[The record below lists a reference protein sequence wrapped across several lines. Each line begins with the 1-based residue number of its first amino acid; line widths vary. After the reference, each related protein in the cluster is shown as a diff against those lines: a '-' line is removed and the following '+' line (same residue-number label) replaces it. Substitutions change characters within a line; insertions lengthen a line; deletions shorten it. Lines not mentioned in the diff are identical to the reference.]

1 MLTSNFSR
9 ESLKKS
15 SDDIRSRLR
24 SSKITNGDCFI
35 KLSDKNSNSGQITEH
50 FKIRLTSGP
59 IKGSEG
65 SISGADV
72 TVKFD
77 NKCPECLLHISSR
90 LRLKQHLDQ
99 EGASSKACNI
109 CQLPMP
115 NECSLKAHERLHSS
129 TTALQGSYMCPECGL
144 QFLSR
149 EMLLVHI
156 HQDCMHGFLIAS
168 FQCMHCDRL
177 LSSSISLEAHLL
189 NEHTEKVYKCT
200 QCHLVD
206 QTIEGINEHIIHNH
220 LENNKVIFF

>member
-1 MLTSNFSR
+1 M
-9 ESLKKS
+9 
-15 SDDIRSRLR
+15 
-24 SSKITNGDCFI
+24 
-35 KLSDKNSNSGQITEH
+35 
-50 FKIRLTSGP
+50 
-59 IKGSEG
+59 
-65 SISGADV
+65 
-72 TVKFD
+72 
-77 NKCPECLLHISSR
+77 KCPECSQHIASR

-99 EGASSKACNI
+99 EGATPKACSI

-115 NECSLKAHERLHSS
+115 NECSLKAHERLHNTVS
-129 TTALQGSYMCPECGL
+129 ALQGSYMCPECGL
-144 QFLSR
+144 QFGSR

-206 QTIEGINEHIIHNH
+206 QTIEGINDHIFHNH
-220 LENNKVIFF
+220 LENNKVNICLILFKMNFNIISVFCSNRFHSCFFTDGDIQ